1 MNFTWLSRWWT
12 RSKKCL
18 RRFNILKQKMN
29 IKTLLKKQTDWKKI
43 LKKEEDYMIKWY
55 IVELDKLA
63 SKECK
68 DIGFWDEEKI
78 PCFTCDKMISRSES
92 NTCHFIERGR
102 WKYRRDQDN
111 LRVWCVNCNCYEKQR
126 HWAAFA
132 LRLRKEYWDER
143 VDEMMQAHYW
153 LNPKPKLYQ
162 LQDLYNSIKQTCSDS

>member
-1 MNFTWLSRWWT
+1 
-12 RSKKCL
+12 
-18 RRFNILKQKMN
+18 MN
-29 IKTLLKKQTDWKKI
+29 IKTLLKKQIESKKL
-43 LKKEEDYMIKWY
+43 LKKEEDYMIKRY
-55 IVELDKLA
+55 IAELDKLA
-63 SKECK
+63 SILCK
-68 DIGFWDEEKI
+68 DLWFLDKEKI

-102 WKYRRDQDN
+102 RKYRWDQDN

-153 LNPKPKLYQ
+153 LNKKPRLYELQSLYDKFISDVSIENPKSL
-162 LQDLYNSIKQTCSDS
+162 